1 MKKRILS
8 MLLVL
13 VMVIGMIPFAAMAA
27 ETEVTAD
34 WPNFRNSP
42 YNMAITDAK
51 TPISAAT
58 TVEKWVGSYGSGW
71 SNSPSALIIAD
82 NALIFMNMTSLKKVD
97 LQTGEVLAEGTMSA
111 SGGFV
116 IISPTYADGMVFCP
130 LSGGKIEAFD
140 VKTLKSKWV
149 FSDDRGGQN
158 NTPITYAGG
167 YLYTGFWNGEEKE
180 ANYVCVN
187 ASSGELVWSRAV
199 PGGFYWAGST
209 VVGDAVIV
217 GSDDGTGGFEGDSH
231 LFALNRLTGE
241 VISNITLTGMG
252 DQRSS
257 VAYSEEKGRVFFT
270 TKNGYIA
277 SAAVD
282 STTGALSDLK
292 SNKVSAQATSTPVVY
307 GDKIY
312 FGAGSGMQQGST
324 AGNFF
329 VVDANSLEYLYEIPL
344 QGYPQGST
352 MISTAYLEET
362 GKLYCYTTYNNKPGG
377 LTLIKVDP
385 NAATADGAQ
394 LEEIYAAPGHE
405 QYCLISPICGPDGT
419 IYYRNDSGYIFALTN
434 NNAYLTDL
442 KADTGKLTGEFAA
455 STTELE
461 WVVPVGTQSVT
472 FKPSAC
478 EGGTVTVNGGSVDT
492 AVTLTDGTAVATV
505 VVTKDG
511 DTRTYTVS
519 IREISADA
527 SLSELK
533 VNESNSYTGS
543 AKDLTPVFTADS
555 YYYGVYNVG
564 SNRSFENVWPT
575 ASDANATVSVYAI
588 SNVKVGKFNAETG
601 EISVTATNQSH
612 DRYAVYFAD
621 TAKPMAVRIVVTA
634 ENGETASYV
643 LIMSKEAAAAE
654 GSALLESIQA
664 ADKAAADQAAAD
676 AVAAKIEAIGTVTL
690 DSKAAIKEAR
700 AAYDALTDDQKA
712 LAANY
717 AVLTAAEAKLEQLK
731 DEATADPVDI
741 YVSIA
746 NKGNVVMFQQ
756 NITVTDVNNNGFFDV
771 DDALYAA
778 HEAGYTGG
786 AAAGYAS
793 YESQWGLSISM
804 LWGDTSYCYGY
815 WLNNASCWSLEDVVA
830 EGNHLV
836 AFVYTDGINWSD
848 TYAKFD
854 KFDYTATA
862 GKPLTV
868 KLDKAGYDDNW
879 NTVFSAHAGATITV
893 YDNAGKALTEGYTV
907 VDNKDG
913 TYTVT
918 VAAVGN
924 YYIVAAD
931 VDPLTVPAVCAVTA
945 AEDLDKKAADAV
957 TEKINAIDTVTLD
970 SKAAIEA
977 ARTAY
982 DALTAEQKVLV
993 ANYSLL
999 TAAEK
1004 AIADL
1009 NKAVDPNNPQT
1020 GDSTNIV
1027 LYTTIMFVS
1036 LMGMAVLLLTYK
1048 KKHIN

>member
-13 VMVIGMIPFAAMAA
+13 VLVIGMIPFAALAA
-27 ETEVTAD
+27 ETEEAAD

-51 TPISAAT
+51 TPISTAT
-58 TVEKWVGSYGSGW
+58 TVEKWVGSFGSGW

-140 VKTLKSKWV
+140 VKTLESKWV
-149 FSDDRGGQN
+149 FDDALGGQN
-158 NTPITYAGG
+158 NTPITYADG
-167 YLYTGFWNGEEKE
+167 YLYTGFWNGEERE

-187 ASSGELVWSRAV
+187 AFSGELVWSKAV

-231 LFALNRLTGE
+231 LYALNRLTGE
-241 VISNITLTGMG
+241 VISDITLTGMG

-257 VAYSEEKGRVFFT
+257 VAYSEEKGRVYFT

-282 STTGALSDLK
+282 PTTGALSDLK
-292 SNKVSAQATSTPVVY
+292 SNKVSAQATATPVVY
-307 GDKIY
+307 GNKIY
-312 FGAGSGMQQGST
+312 FGAGSGMQEGST
-324 AGNFF
+324 AGNYF
-329 VVDANSLEYLYEIPL
+329 VVDATSLEYLYEIPL
-344 QGYPQGST
+344 LGYPQGST

-377 LTLIKVDP
+377 LTLIKIDP
-385 NAATADGAQ
+385 NAATADSAQ

-419 IYYRNDSGYIFALTN
+419 IYYRNDSGYIFALSN
-434 NNAYLTDL
+434 NNAYLTGL
-442 KADTGKLTGEFAA
+442 TADVGSFSEEFA
-455 STTELE
+455 SNDPDCEL
-461 WVVPVGTQSVT
+461 VVPQGTASVT
-472 FKPSAC
+472 LTPTAC
-478 EGGTVTVNGGSVDT
+478 EGGSVQPVTVTLDN
-492 AVTLTDGTAVATV
+492 GTATASIT
-505 VVTKDG
+505 VTKDS

-519 IREISADA
+519 VREISSDA
-527 SLSELK
+527 ALGELK
-533 VNESNSYTGS
+533 VNESNSYTGT
-543 AKDLTPVFTADS
+543 AKDLTPAFAADT

-564 SNRSFENVWPT
+564 SSRSFENVWPT
-575 ASDANATVSVYAI
+575 ASDANATVTVYAI
-588 SNVKVGKFNAETG
+588 DNVAEGRFDSETG
-601 EISVTATNQSH
+601 IIEITATNQDH
-612 DRYAVYFAD
+612 NRYAVYFAD

-634 ENGETASYV
+634 ENGDTVSYV
-643 LIMSKEAAAAE
+643 LVMSMEAAAAE

-664 ADKAAADQAAAD
+664 ADKVAADQAAAD

-690 DSKAAIKEAR
+690 DSKTAIKEAR
-700 AAYDALTDDQKA
+700 TAYDALTDEQKA
-712 LAANY
+712 LVTNY
-717 AVLTAAEAKLEQLK
+717 AGLTAAEAKLEQLK

-741 YVSIA
+741 YVTIA

-756 NITVTDVNNNGFFDV
+756 NIMVTDVNNNGMFDV

-778 HEAGYTGG
+778 HEAGFAGG

-793 YESQWGLSISM
+793 YESQWGLSISK

-848 TYAKFD
+848 AYTKFD

-862 GKPLTV
+862 GKTLTV
-868 KLDKAGYDDNW
+868 KLDKAGYDNNW
-879 NTVFSAHAGATITV
+879 NTVFSAHAGAAITV
-893 YDNAGKALTEGYTV
+893 YDNTGKALTEGYTI
-907 VDNKDG
+907 VDNTDG
-913 TYTVT
+913 TYAIT
-918 VAAVGN
+918 VAAAGN
-924 YYIVAAD
+924 YYIVATDA
-931 VDPLTVPAVCAVTA
+931 DPLTVPAVCAVA
-945 AEDLDKKAADAV
+945 VAEDLDKKAADAV
-957 TEKINAIDTVTLD
+957 IEKIDAIGTVTLA

-982 DALTAEQKVLV
+982 DALTAEQKALV
-993 ANYSLL
+993 TNYSTL

-1004 AIADL
+1004 AFADL
-1009 NKAVDPNNPQT
+1009 NKPVAPSNPQT

-1027 LYTTIMFVS
+1027 LYTMIMFVS
-1036 LMGMAVLLLTYK
+1036 LMGMAVLLLTYEK
-1048 KKHIN
+1048 KYNN